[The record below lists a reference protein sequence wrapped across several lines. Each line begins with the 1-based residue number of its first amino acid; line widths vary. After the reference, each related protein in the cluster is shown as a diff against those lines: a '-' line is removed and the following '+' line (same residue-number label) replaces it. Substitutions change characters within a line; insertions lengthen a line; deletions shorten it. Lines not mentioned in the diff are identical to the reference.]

1 MSAWEEPEVLA
12 TLEAYFGLMG
22 RELRGQRFSKTATYK
37 ELAGQWGRSWKAY
50 ERKMQNVSAVLVLH
64 DHPFLKG
71 LTPLV
76 NIQRSLE
83 PLTLAY
89 IRQHP
94 QVAAD
99 LDRYRAQAVKP
110 YDLQLFEAF
119 RVSEPPSKFGGA
131 GKRTGKVLSPGE
143 IAEKE
148 AQAKEIGRIG
158 EEWVLQYERAKL
170 LEADR
175 PDLAEA
181 VEQVSVTQGDGLGY
195 DVLSY
200 TPDERE
206 LHIEV
211 KTTTLKK
218 DTPFL
223 ITKNELDYFQ
233 GHPDRARI
241 YRVFKVFSKQE
252 VGLYTLCGQDRARLL
267 LDPVAFRVGLRPE
280 A

>member
-1 MSAWEEPEVLA
+1 MEGWVQQEVEA
-12 TLEAYFGLMG
+12 TLAAYFTLMVHELEG
-22 RELRGQRFSKTATYK
+22 RRVNKTEVYK
-37 ELAGQWGRSWKAY
+37 ALAGQWGRSWKAY
-50 ERKMQNVSAVLVLH
+50 ERKMQNISAVLVLN

-71 LTPLV
+71 LVPLV

-83 PLTLAY
+83 PLTLEY

-94 QVAAD
+94 EVAVT
-99 LDRYRAQAVKP
+99 LDRYRMRAVKP
-110 YDLQLFEAF
+110 YDLQLFEGF
-119 RVSEPPSKFGGA
+119 RVSEPPAKFGGT

-158 EEWVLQYERAKL
+158 EEWVVQFERARL
-170 LEADR
+170 LEEDR
-175 PDLAEA
+175 PDLAKA
-181 VEQVSVTQGDGLGY
+181 VEQVSVTKGDGLGY

-200 TPDERE
+200 TKDERE

-211 KTTTLKK
+211 KTTTLNK

-223 ITKNELDYFQ
+223 ITKNELDYFE

-252 VGLYTLCGQDRARLL
+252 VGLYTLSGKDRARLL
-267 LDPVAFRVGLRPE
+267 FDPVAYRVGLQSGV
-280 A
+280 

>member
-1 MSAWEEPEVLA
+1 SAWEEPEVLA

-50 ERKMQNVSAVLVLH
+50 ERKMQNISAVLVLH

-83 PLTLAY
+83 PLTLQY
-89 IRQHP
+89 IRNHP
-94 QVAAD
+94 EVAAD
-99 LDRYRAQAVKP
+99 LDRYRTQAAKP

-119 RVSEPPSKFGGA
+119 RVSEPPAKFGGA

-158 EEWVLQYERAKL
+158 EEWVVQFERARL
-170 LEADR
+170 LEQDR

-241 YRVFKVFSKQE
+241 YRVFKVFSKRE
-252 VGLYTLCGQDRARLL
+252 VGLYTLSGQDRDRLL